1 MRYEMN
7 NPMPLAFIKEQVS
20 CPSDYVTPFGY
31 EMHERGNR
39 FFLTFDAVLQSFGVT
54 NRNNRIY
61 ESANVWERITNDPYI
76 QTMLRQ
82 NSWMGELDHPFSKI
96 VGQELTSERLA
107 NPDPKCSSHYIR
119 SPRLNGNLLE
129 AHIQTDSS
137 NDCGMNFAIKIVDG
151 KIIPSFSV
159 RVIGGLKRE
168 GNKSI
173 IVVRKL
179 ICYDAVLY
187 PSHAEA
193 LGKVQQPMMEG
204 VNAIEE
210 YSGVKIIPTKE
221 LAKMAV
227 SRSDETKWL
236 MESFGLTDDDIMG
249 VTDTGNS
256 VIVKEN
262 ANVILQPLTDASL
275 RDRTRSMLIDIMK

>member
-1 MRYEMN
+1 M
-7 NPMPLAFIKEQVS
+7 
-20 CPSDYVTPFGY
+20 
-31 EMHERGNR
+31 
-39 FFLTFDAVLQSFGVT
+39 
-54 NRNNRIY
+54 
-61 ESANVWERITNDPYI
+61 
-76 QTMLRQ
+76 
-82 NSWMGELDHPFSKI
+82 DHPFSKI
-96 VGQELTSERLA
+96 AGQELTSERLA

-119 SPRLNGNLLE
+119 APRLNGNLLE

-193 LGKVQQPMMEG
+193 VGKINQPL
-204 VNAIEE
+204 IESISTIE
-210 YSGVKIIPTKE
+210 QYSGAKIIPTKE
-221 LAKMAV
+221 LAKLAV

-236 MESFGLTDDDIMG
+236 MESFGLTDEDILG

-256 VIVKEN
+256 VAIKEN
-262 ANVILQPLTDASL
+262 GNVILQPLTDSSI
-275 RDRTRSMLIDIMK
+275 RDKTRSMLMDIIK